1 MFAPD
6 LAGVSLKMTDVKDDD
21 GPFREHLES
30 WTNLSALRQP
40 QKLTPQMNMALL
52 QFSSSKNKHLGNIWK
67 SRMINRFP
75 QKPRTLSHLYDKCTD
90 TLLIP
95 SFSRFF

>member
-52 QFSSSKNKHLGNIWK
+52 QFSSSKNKHLE
-67 SRMINRFP
+67 
-75 QKPRTLSHLYDKCTD
+75 HLEKQNHQ
-90 TLLIP
+90 P
-95 SFSRFF
+95 FSSKTQNFVSSLR